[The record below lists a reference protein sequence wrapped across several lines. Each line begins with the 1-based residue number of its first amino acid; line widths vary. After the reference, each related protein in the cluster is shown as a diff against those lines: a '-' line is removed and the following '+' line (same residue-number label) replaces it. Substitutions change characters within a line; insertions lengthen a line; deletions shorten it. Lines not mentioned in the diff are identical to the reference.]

1 MYQLIFMDR
10 HESYISKDFGDLR
23 IEKRIITLCKSL
35 YLWHLLQ
42 LLGVGRFSPLKNAYS
57 CQVGNLM
64 HRLMNH
70 IIKVELL
77 PQCEAALTCQ
87 LLKQYQ
93 RKPPMRW
100 HGSSDPKALLLK
112 VDGQLHMLTQIVV

>member
-1 MYQLIFMDR
+1 MDR
-10 HESYISKDFGDLR
+10 HESHISKGFGDLR
-23 IEKRIITLCKSL
+23 NEKRIITLCKSL

-64 HRLMNH
+64 HRHMNH

-77 PQCEAALTCQ
+77 PQCEAASDVSITKAISGKASNALAWFHLTLRRC
-87 LLKQYQ
+87 Y
-93 RKPPMRW
+93 
-100 HGSSDPKALLLK
+100 
-112 VDGQLHMLTQIVV
+112 